1 MKETTKQEFF
11 DHIARA
17 LGKQQNENKKPV
29 FDILQTGPQN
39 HMMADMTA
47 DEILAKFREECDKVG
62 TRNVVANKDNL
73 TQVLKEV
80 IKDNN
85 GTTVL
90 CPDMEEVENYGIRK
104 MLEDSADEGLVYEK
118 WDASLGHE
126 KMISIARD
134 ASIGIT
140 FPIMAIANTGTIIQP
155 SDIRSGRGV
164 GLLPL
169 THIAILKKSDIVPRM
184 TQSMQKLDEMYKA
197 DSDNFPR
204 NIVHISGPSNT
215 ADIELVRVVGV
226 HGPINVTFI
235 ILEDE

>member
-11 DHIARA
+11 AHIARA
-17 LGKQQNENKKPV
+17 LGKQQDENKKPV

-39 HMMADMTA
+39 HMMVDMTA
-47 DEILAKFREECDKVG
+47 DEVLAKFLEECGKVG
-62 TRNVVANKDNL
+62 TRCEMANQGNL
-73 TQVLKEV
+73 AEVLKGI

-90 CPDMEEVENYGIRK
+90 CPDMEEVENYGIRQ
-104 MLEDSADEGLVYEK
+104 MLEEGAGEGLVYQK
-118 WDASLGHE
+118 WDASLGHDE
-126 KMISIARD
+126 MISIARD
-134 ASIGIT
+134 SSIGIT

-197 DSDNFPR
+197 DPDNFPR
-204 NIVHISGPSNT
+204 NVVHISGPSNT
-215 ADIELVRVVGV
+215 ADIELIRVVGV

-235 ILEDE
+235 ILEDK